1 MFPTGESFA
10 LRHEDDDAFLIGR
23 DCQMH
28 FAVYC
33 REDGNGMARREEENY
48 TLHNL

>member
-1 MFPTGESFA
+1 MFPTTYKRARRGS
-10 LRHEDDDAFLIGR
+10 HEDDGAFLIGR

-33 REDGNGMARREEENY
+33 REDGNGMARRGGE
-48 TLHNL
+48 LHVA